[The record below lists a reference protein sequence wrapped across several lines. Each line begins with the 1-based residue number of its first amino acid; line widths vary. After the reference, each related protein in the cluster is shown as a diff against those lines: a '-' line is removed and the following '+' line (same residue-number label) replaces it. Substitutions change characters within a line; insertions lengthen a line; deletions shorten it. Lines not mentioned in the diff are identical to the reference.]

1 MLPVN
6 RSNITHCHRGTHPTD
21 APSRAGTI
29 RRGRAEPSAQPTDLP
44 SVVDLIL
51 GDVKPAPMR
60 IHCRGDSERPLQPRI
75 VARGKA
81 LEREATHLV
90 ELVDVVLERLVA
102 EKTASRVA
110 ECGDGLPSSSLEAS
124 CR

>member
-1 MLPVN
+1 
-6 RSNITHCHRGTHPTD
+6 
-21 APSRAGTI
+21 
-29 RRGRAEPSAQPTDLP
+29 
-44 SVVDLIL
+44 
-51 GDVKPAPMR
+51 MR
-60 IHCRGDSERPLQPRI
+60 IHCRGDSKRPLQPRI

-110 ECGDGLPSSSLEAS
+110 ECGGGLPSSSLE
-124 CR
+124 CRGRPVLECEALIPALDRGHVSQKCTNRVARGIMQMI